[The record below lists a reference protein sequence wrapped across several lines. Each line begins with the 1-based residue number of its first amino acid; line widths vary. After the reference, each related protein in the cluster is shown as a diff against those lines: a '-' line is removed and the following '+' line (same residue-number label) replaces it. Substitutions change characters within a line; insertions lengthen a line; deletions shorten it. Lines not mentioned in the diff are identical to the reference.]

1 MHKFLRAIGFSD
13 ITKKDLEMIL
23 DEVITRPEIMKITKD
38 SEGNEFAEL
47 SGSFAANAGITV
59 RGTYQEDDSFHMD
72 YYYPYVFG
80 TSITTNEQIDV
91 EKHAEKESYAGV
103 CDEVN
108 LGVTLIFYIQNVA
121 DYLAETNRNLSKIHY
136 GAMLA
141 GLSTEGKILCPVV
154 ERKKNDVPAIQKND
168 RHNQLIAQAREG
180 DEDAIE
186 SLTLEDMD
194 TYALLSQRV
203 MKEDIFSIVKSTF
216 MPFGIE
222 SHLHLPGIRLEVVL
236 RASQLVGNKLT
247 EVAERNVIP
256 HSGLKMSENTRT
268 NAYVPCNVRRFE
280 LCHFR
285 NRLVAYV
292 ETELRP
298 CLGINRSYRTKAQRV
313 THVDRYLYRVQVLG
327 IRNRVLA
334 IARFNVHAALAV
346 LRRSVDSQ
354 AHDWNVEPNL
364 RAHVPAGTVV
374 GIEIFAI
381 VERQFRHV
389 HSGHETELKLRRSS
403 CRAADD
409 KQHRNGKEKL
419 FHQIF
424 NYDC

>member
-59 RGTYQEDDSFHMD
+59 RGTYQEDDSFHME

-121 DYLAETNRNLSKIHY
+121 DYLAETNRHLSKIHY

-222 SHLHLPGIRLEVVL
+222 SDQYTVL
-236 RASQLVGNKLT
+236 GEIIDCVTMENKLT
-247 EVAERNVIP
+247 HEKLY
-256 HSGLKMSENTRT
+256 GMKLL
-268 NAYVPCNVRRFE
+268 CNNIQFDVCINEKDLLGEPAIGRRFRGNVWMQGN
-280 LCHFR
+280 LC
-285 NRLVAYV
+285 L
-292 ETELRP
+292 E
-298 CLGINRSYRTKAQRV
+298 
-313 THVDRYLYRVQVLG
+313 
-327 IRNRVLA
+327 
-334 IARFNVHAALAV
+334 
-346 LRRSVDSQ
+346 
-354 AHDWNVEPNL
+354 
-364 RAHVPAGTVV
+364 
-374 GIEIFAI
+374 
-381 VERQFRHV
+381 
-389 HSGHETELKLRRSS
+389 
-403 CRAADD
+403 
-409 KQHRNGKEKL
+409 
-419 FHQIF
+419 
-424 NYDC
+424 

>member
-121 DYLAETNRNLSKIHY
+121 DYLAETNRHLSKIHY

-203 MKEDIFSIVKSTF
+203 MKEDIFHRDTVNDF
-216 MPFGIE
+216 
-222 SHLHLPGIRLEVVL
+222 
-236 RASQLVGNKLT
+236 SQYRILVTLNPK
-247 EVAERNVIP
+247 
-256 HSGLKMSENTRT
+256 
-268 NAYVPCNVRRFE
+268 
-280 LCHFR
+280 
-285 NRLVAYV
+285 
-292 ETELRP
+292 
-298 CLGINRSYRTKAQRV
+298 
-313 THVDRYLYRVQVLG
+313 
-327 IRNRVLA
+327 
-334 IARFNVHAALAV
+334 
-346 LRRSVDSQ
+346 
-354 AHDWNVEPNL
+354 
-364 RAHVPAGTVV
+364 
-374 GIEIFAI
+374 
-381 VERQFRHV
+381 RH
-389 HSGHETELKLRRSS
+389 KR
-403 CRAADD
+403 
-409 KQHRNGKEKL
+409 
-419 FHQIF
+419 
-424 NYDC
+424 

>member
-1 MHKFLRAIGFSD
+1 M
-13 ITKKDLEMIL
+13 
-23 DEVITRPEIMKITKD
+23 
-38 SEGNEFAEL
+38 
-47 SGSFAANAGITV
+47 
-59 RGTYQEDDSFHMD
+59 
-72 YYYPYVFG
+72 FG

-222 SHLHLPGIRLEVVL
+222 SDQYTVL
-236 RASQLVGNKLT
+236 GEIIDCVTMENKLT
-247 EVAERNVIP
+247 HEKLY
-256 HSGLKMSENTRT
+256 GMKLL
-268 NAYVPCNVRRFE
+268 CNNIQFDVCINEKDLLGEPAIGRRFRGNVWMQGN
-280 LCHFR
+280 LC
-285 NRLVAYV
+285 L
-292 ETELRP
+292 E
-298 CLGINRSYRTKAQRV
+298 
-313 THVDRYLYRVQVLG
+313 
-327 IRNRVLA
+327 
-334 IARFNVHAALAV
+334 
-346 LRRSVDSQ
+346 
-354 AHDWNVEPNL
+354 
-364 RAHVPAGTVV
+364 
-374 GIEIFAI
+374 
-381 VERQFRHV
+381 
-389 HSGHETELKLRRSS
+389 
-403 CRAADD
+403 
-409 KQHRNGKEKL
+409 
-419 FHQIF
+419 
-424 NYDC
+424 